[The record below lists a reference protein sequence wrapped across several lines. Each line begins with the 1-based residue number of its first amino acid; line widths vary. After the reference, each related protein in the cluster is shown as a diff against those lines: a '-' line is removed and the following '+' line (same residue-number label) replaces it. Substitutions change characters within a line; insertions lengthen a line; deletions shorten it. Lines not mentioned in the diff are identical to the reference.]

1 MPLNRKLKELHN
13 IIRSMDSI
21 AIAFSGGV
29 DSTFLLKVTHDL
41 LGDRV
46 MAVTAKSSTYPEREF
61 QAALDFVNKSGIK
74 HMVIAAEEL
83 DIEGFAD
90 NPLNRCYLCKRE
102 LFTRI
107 VEIARQNDINFV
119 ADGSNVDD
127 INDYRPGMQALSE
140 LGIVSPLR
148 EANMT
153 KEDIR
158 ALSKEM
164 DLSTWDKPA
173 FACLASRIPYGQ
185 KISREKLAMIDK
197 AEQYLLDLGFGQIR
211 VRHHGDIARIEV
223 SPRERTLFIDE
234 KLMDQVNEQFRQIG
248 FTYTALDL
256 KGYRTGSM
264 NEKIINEK
272 NGGNNMSKVA
282 KNLTDLI
289 GNTPLLELSNYNRAN
304 NLEARLIA
312 KLEYFNPAGSVKDRI
327 GYAMIK
333 DAEDRGLMNKDS
345 VIIEPTSGNT
355 GVGLAFVAA
364 ARGYRLILT
373 MPDTMTM
380 ERRSLLK
387 ALGAEL
393 VLTPGVDGMPGA
405 IRKAEELALETPN
418 SVIPDQFKN
427 TANPEVHRQTTG
439 EEIWRD
445 TDGAVDIFIAGVG
458 TGGTVSGVGEL
469 LKERKPSIQ
478 IIAVEPFDSP
488 VLSGGSPGPH
498 SIQGIGA
505 GFVPDVFNRQV
516 VDEIF
521 KVKNEEAINTT
532 RSLSKR
538 EGLLVGI
545 SSGAAV
551 FAATQI
557 AKRPANKGKTIV
569 VLLPDSGERYLSHPV
584 FAEL

>member
-1 MPLNRKLKELHN
+1 MPLNRKLNDLQN

-29 DSTFLLKVTHDL
+29 DSTFLLKVAHEL
-41 LGDRV
+41 LGDKV
-46 MAVTAKSSTYPEREF
+46 IAVTACSSTYPAREF
-61 QAALDFVNKSGIK
+61 RTAVDFVNNAGIK
-74 HMVIAAEEL
+74 YLVIAAEEL
-83 DIEGFAD
+83 DVEGFAD
-90 NPLNRCYLCKRE
+90 NPPNRCYLCKRE

-107 VEIARQNDINFV
+107 VQIAGQKNISFV
-119 ADGSNVDD
+119 ADGSNADD
-127 INDYRPGMQALSE
+127 IKDYRPGMRALSE
-140 LGIVSPLR
+140 LKILSPLR

-158 ALSKEM
+158 ALSKRM
-164 DLSTWDKPA
+164 NLPTWNKPA

-185 KISREKLAMIDK
+185 KINREKLSMVDR
-197 AEQYLLDLGFGQIR
+197 AEQFLLDLGFEQVR

-223 SPRERTLFIDE
+223 LPQERVRFVDE
-234 KLMDQVNEQFRQIG
+234 SLMDQINDQFKQIG
-248 FTYTALDL
+248 FAYTALDL
-256 KGYRTGSM
+256 NGYRTGSM
-264 NEKIINEK
+264 NEKIVNEK
-272 NGGNNMSKVA
+272 NGGNDMGKIA

-289 GNTPLLELSNYNRAN
+289 GNTPLLELSNYNQAN
-304 NLEARLIA
+304 KLEAKVIA

-333 DAEDRGLMNKDS
+333 DAEDKGLLNKDS

-373 MPDTMTM
+373 MPDTMTL

-393 VLTPGVDGMPGA
+393 VLTPGADGMPGA
-405 IRKAEELALETPN
+405 IKKAEELVAQTPN
-418 SVIPDQFKN
+418 SFLPNQFKN
-427 TANPEVHRQTTG
+427 PANPEIHRQTTG

-445 TDGAVDIFIAGVG
+445 TDGSVDIFIAGVG
-458 TGGTVSGVGEL
+458 TGGTVSGVGAL
-469 LKERKPSIQ
+469 LKERKPGVQ

-498 SIQGIGA
+498 KIQGIGA
-505 GFVPDVFNRQV
+505 GFVPDVFDREV
-516 VDEIF
+516 IDEIF
-521 KVKNEEAINTT
+521 KVKNEDAIDTA
-532 RSLSKR
+532 RSLSKI

-545 SSGAAV
+545 SSGAAAY
-551 FAATQI
+551 AATQI
-557 AKRPANKGKTIV
+557 AKRPENKGKTIV
-569 VLLPDSGERYLSHPV
+569 ALLPDTGERYLSHPV